1 MTQENLVS
9 YRRNQKWINDAILRY
24 KEQKE
29 LAYSISSPNLDGMPK
44 AKNKINDSI
53 EKLLDCYNE
62 ILDKLYLQQK
72 EQNKII
78 EQLMRMK
85 DEPKPYRSLLTY
97 FYIDGLSLEETSIKI
112 NYSYQKTSTMKN
124 IALNKFD
131 ELNES
136 G

>member
-44 AKNKINDSI
+44 AKNKINDSF

>member
-1 MTQENLVS
+1 
-9 YRRNQKWINDAILRY
+9 
-24 KEQKE
+24 
-29 LAYSISSPNLDGMPK
+29 MPK
-44 AKNKINDSI
+44 AKNKVNDSF
-53 EKLLDCYNE
+53 ENLLDCYNE
-62 ILDKLYLQQK
+62 ILDKLYLLQK

-78 EQLMRMK
+78 DQLMKMK

-131 ELNES
+131 ELNEI

>member
-1 MTQENLVS
+1 
-9 YRRNQKWINDAILRY
+9 
-24 KEQKE
+24 
-29 LAYSISSPNLDGMPK
+29 MPK
-44 AKNKINDSI
+44 AKNKINDSF

>member
-1 MTQENLVS
+1 MTQDNLVS
-9 YRRNQKWINDAILRY
+9 YRRNQKWINDAIERY
-24 KEQKE
+24 KKQKE
-29 LAYSISSPNLDGMPK
+29 LAYSISSPKLDGMPK
-44 AKNKINDSI
+44 AKNKINDSF
-53 EKLLDCYNE
+53 ENLLDCYDE
-62 ILDKLYLQQK
+62 ILDKLYLLQK

-78 EQLMRMK
+78 DQLMKMK

-131 ELNES
+131 ELDES

>member
-24 KEQKE
+24 KAQKE

-44 AKNKINDSI
+44 AKNKINDSF

-72 EQNKII
+72 EQNKLI